1 MSSAHHVKNKL
12 QRKVIMSDIV
22 KKAVSAAVSLLICAS
37 VLSAC
42 GKISSEDGETSLV
55 GEGNSSAAEISQ
67 PAAVTSDTSNDVDPS
82 VPVDLS
88 KGVSDK
94 MYNRAIM
101 SEGNKTRLAAA
112 MKKAESG
119 EKVTVGVIGGSITQG
134 SLASVPANC
143 YASKF
148 NDWWQNKFPGGNV
161 EFVNAGIGG
170 TNSYLGVHR
179 VDEQLL
185 SYKPDVVIV
194 EFSVNDTDKVMNKFS
209 YDSLVRKILSCDSN
223 PAVMLLFTTME
234 DGTSLQDVHKEIGK
248 AYDLPMISY
257 HDAVYPEVAAGT
269 LNWKD
274 ISPDNIHPN
283 DAGHDIINQI
293 ISRYLDSVYEEKD
306 TITEEPS
313 AFDTSAYTGDY
324 YANAKM
330 LSAADITAVSSEG
343 FEVVEKDFYDQ
354 FHNNWKTTSGGSITF
369 EVECSNL
376 GFFFM
381 CTTDGKSGKFEVY
394 ADGVKKG
401 TLDADFTGGWGNY
414 GNTQQVLFG
423 EDNVKH
429 TIELKPAAGSEE
441 KGITILGLMVS

>member
-1 MSSAHHVKNKL
+1 MSHKFSKCLSSA
-12 QRKVIMSDIV
+12 
-22 KKAVSAAVSLLICAS
+22 AAMLLCAS
-37 VLSAC
+37 MFSAC
-42 GKISSEDGETSLV
+42 ISSEDGETEVV
-55 GEGNSSAAEISQ
+55 GGETTSAAAEISQ
-67 PAAVTSDTSNDVDPS
+67 PVTLASDTSNDVDPS
-82 VPVDLS
+82 VPVDLNE
-88 KGVSDK
+88 GVSDK

-101 SEGNKTRLAAA
+101 SKGNQARLAAA
-112 MKKAESG
+112 MKKAKNG
-119 EKVTVGVIGGSITQG
+119 EKITVGVIGGSITQG
-134 SLASVPANC
+134 SLASIPANC

-148 NDWWQNKFPGGNV
+148 NDWWQNKFPGNV

-194 EFSVNDTDKVMNKFS
+194 EFSVNDTDKVMNKYS
-209 YDSLVRKILSCDSN
+209 YDSLVRKILGCESN

-234 DGTSLQDVHKEIGK
+234 DGTSLQDTHKEIGE

-257 HDAVYPEVAAGT
+257 HDAVFPEVKAGT
-269 LNWKD
+269 LKWTD

-293 ISRYLDSVYEEKD
+293 ISRYLDELYNNLDSV
-306 TITEEPS
+306 TEEP
-313 AFDTSAYTGDY
+313 APFAAEPLTKDY

-330 LSAADITAVSSEG
+330 LSAADITATVSDG

-354 FHNNWKTTSGGSITF
+354 FHNNWKSTAGGSLTF

-381 CTTDGKSGKFEVY
+381 CTTDGKSGQYEVY
-394 ADGVKKG
+394 VDGAKKG
-401 TLDADFTGGWGNY
+401 TLNADFTGGWGNY
-414 GNTQQVLFG
+414 GNTQQVLFAA
-423 EDNVKH
+423 DNVKH
-429 TIELKPAAGSEE
+429 TVELKPAAGSEN
-441 KGITILGLMVS
+441 KGITILGLMAS